1 MTENHLSE
9 RNIAI
14 FGTGVTGLSVA
25 RFLSARNLSFIVV
38 DSRDEPPGLVEIL
51 STYPG
56 ITVYTGPFNSSV
68 LDHIDLIILSPG
80 LSPDE
85 PVLIEARDRGIEIV
99 GDLTLFY
106 SVVTVPVIT
115 ITGSNGKSTVTSLV
129 GEMASASGLD
139 VGIGGNLGTPML
151 DLVNEDRQLYILELS
166 SFQLETVDNNKA
178 AVAVLLNISSDHM
191 DRYATMEH
199 YIRAKHRVFGNDSVA
214 IVNRQDQLT
223 ASNSAKNL
231 ISFGL
236 DEPDEGQ
243 LGVRQKEGI
252 EYLFIGEQCL
262 LAISEIALKG
272 AHNISNVAAA
282 VAIGESI
289 KLPREVMTAV
299 LKDFNGLD
307 HRCQTVATISE
318 VVFINDSKG
327 TNVGA
332 TMAAITSFGLSQQK
346 NIILIA
352 GGQGKDQDFDV
363 LAPRVGECVKLC
375 ILFGEDANQI
385 YRSLQPVVPVELAP
399 SLVEAVSM
407 AKRTAE
413 AGDTVLFSPAC
424 ASFDQFSSFEE
435 RGECFTKAVLASVQS
450 TTGEMGVLC

>member
-1 MTENHLSE
+1 
-9 RNIAI
+9 
-14 FGTGVTGLSVA
+14 
-25 RFLSARNLSFIVV
+25 
-38 DSRDEPPGLVEIL
+38 
-51 STYPG
+51 
-56 ITVYTGPFNSSV
+56 
-68 LDHIDLIILSPG
+68 
-80 LSPDE
+80 
-85 PVLIEARDRGIEIV
+85 
-99 GDLTLFY
+99 
-106 SVVTVPVIT
+106 
-115 ITGSNGKSTVTSLV
+115 
-129 GEMASASGLD
+129 
-139 VGIGGNLGTPML
+139 
-151 DLVNEDRQLYILELS
+151 
-166 SFQLETVDNNKA
+166 
-178 AVAVLLNISSDHM
+178 M

-223 ASNSAKNL
+223 ASNSPKNL